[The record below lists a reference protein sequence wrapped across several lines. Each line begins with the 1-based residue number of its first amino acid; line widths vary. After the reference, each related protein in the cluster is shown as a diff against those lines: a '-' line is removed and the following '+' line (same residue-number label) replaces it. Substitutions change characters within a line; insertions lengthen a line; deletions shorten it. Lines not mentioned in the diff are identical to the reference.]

1 MESPDPW
8 DLAESTGF
16 PTDEELRYRGED
28 PEIENG
34 CPLCGK
40 SLDDEPYEWDEEN
53 KIMVHSKCLKE
64 AREYLASIASDIKR
78 IDKSKCEWSINPESH
93 CQTMCKSDYQ
103 EDYKKC
109 ADFWLLPRKI
119 L

>member
-8 DLAESTGF
+8 DLADSTGF

-40 SLDDEPYEWDEEN
+40 SLEDEPSEWDEEN
-53 KIMVHSKCLKE
+53 KTMVHSKCLKE
-64 AREYLASIASDIKR
+64 AREYLASIDS
-78 IDKSKCEWSINPESH
+78 DKSRSTNGGHPDELKPSDADPGSGLGPGEASGSSTIKHKKRSI
-93 CQTMCKSDYQ
+93 K
-103 EDYKKC
+103 
-109 ADFWLLPRKI
+109 
-119 L
+119 